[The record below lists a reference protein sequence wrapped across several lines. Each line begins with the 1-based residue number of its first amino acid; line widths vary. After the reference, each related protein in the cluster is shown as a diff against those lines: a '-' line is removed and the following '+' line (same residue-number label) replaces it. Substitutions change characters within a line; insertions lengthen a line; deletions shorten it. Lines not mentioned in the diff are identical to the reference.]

1 MARQTGP
8 LKYKGNI
15 GGIRHY
21 KIKGIS
27 GDFAGMAGGASAE
40 QIKTAP
46 EFKRTRENMNEFG
59 GCAAAGKSV
68 RVGLSALIKTMA
80 DPQLTGR
87 LTAIMK
93 KINLE
98 DQSEARGQRAIL
110 ISEQPQYL
118 KSLVFDKGINFDS
131 LFTGNVKMTPTGN
144 RTGVNTIISYSPAN
158 NVNAPAGATHFRLV
172 LAVSAISDFVYH
184 IDTKQYEPANADL
197 NEKSSVLRLPEISL
211 GGSGSITTNNTCEL
225 PTSIT
230 ALTDDTSLIACVG
243 IEFLQQVNGNFYL
256 LSSGNA
262 LKVFDIY

>member
-40 QIKTAP
+40 QIKSAP

-68 RVGLSALIKTMA
+68 RVGLSAVLKTMA
-80 DPQLTGR
+80 DSQLTGR

-110 ISEQPQYL
+110 ISTQSQYL
-118 KSLVFDKGINFDS
+118 KSLVFNKSINFDS
-131 LFTGNVKMTPTGN
+131 MFTGTVKMTATAN
-144 RTGVNTIISYSPAN
+144 RTGVNAIVSYNLAN
-158 NVNAPAGATHFRLV
+158 DINAPAGATHFRFV
-172 LAVSAISDFVYH
+172 ITVSAISDFVYNT
-184 IDTKQYEPANADL
+184 DTKQYEPANADL
-197 NEKSSVLRLPEISL
+197 NAKNTVFRMPEIQL
-211 GGSGSITTNNTCEL
+211 GGGGTISANNSVELPSSITT
-225 PTSIT
+225 
-230 ALTDDTSLIACVG
+230 LTDDTSLIACIG
-243 IEFLQQVNGNFYL
+243 IEFLQDVGGTKYL

-262 LKVFDIY
+262 LKIVDIF

>member
-15 GGIRHY
+15 GGVRHY
-21 KIKGIS
+21 KIKGLKGS
-27 GDFAGMAGGASAE
+27 FAGMAGGASAE

-68 RVGLSALIKTMA
+68 RVGLSALMKTMA

-110 ISEQPQYL
+110 ISEQTQYL
-118 KSLVFDKGINFDS
+118 KGLVFNKGVNFDS
-131 LFTGNVKMTPTGN
+131 MFTGSVKMTPTGT
-144 RTGVNTIISYSPAN
+144 RTGVNAIISYSLAN
-158 NVNAPAGATHFRLV
+158 NINAPMGATHFRLV
-172 LAVSAISDFVYH
+172 LAVSAISDFIYNA
-184 IDTKQYEPANADL
+184 DTKMYEPANPDL
-197 NEKSSVLRLPEISL
+197 NEKSNVLYMPETAFGGTGSVTSN
-211 GGSGSITTNNTCEL
+211 TTCEL
-225 PTSIT
+225 PSSIT
-230 ALTDDTSLIACVG
+230 TLTDDTSLIACVG
-243 IEFLQQVNGNFYL
+243 IEFLQKVGLNYYL

-262 LKVFDIY
+262 LKVVDIY